1 MKKKVLSLFLLVA
14 MLISGLGCTVPAQK
28 VDASSVRYSSSSAY
42 VSHRGGTEVKLWVK
56 FAYREGWLGHYDHSY
71 RVLNYGSVDLDYVDM
86 DYDNR
91 GSVSYVT
98 FHVYFEDGYYNGVT
112 FMCDSNGRI
121 THG

>member
-1 MKKKVLSLFLLVA
+1 MKKKLLSVFLLVA
-14 MLISGLGCTVPAQK
+14 MFISTLGFTPSTQTVE
-28 VDASSVRYSSSSAY
+28 ASSVRYASSEAY

-56 FAYREGWLGHYDHSY
+56 FAYRDGWVGHYDHSY
-71 RVLNYGSVDLDYVDM
+71 RVLNYGSTDLRNVRM
-86 DYDNR
+86 DYDDR

-112 FMCDSNGRI
+112 FRCDSNGNI